1 MAITADVR
9 KFGDTLV
16 AQGKVT
22 ITETSKPLY
31 AVAGYGDFAVEKI
44 RELPEKV
51 QGQFK
56 TVQGELATRRT
67 KLVERRTKLQEK
79 VVTLPQDFQTFP
91 TTVKTYV
98 ETASGKATAFYGD
111 LAERGEKVVAQIR
124 RRPTVKKA
132 AAANKQAKTTAKAAK
147 TTATK
152 AASADVEAVKDAA
165 SQIG

>member
-22 ITETSKPLY
+22 ITESTKPLY
-31 AVAGYGDFAVEKI
+31 AIAGYGDLAVEKL
-44 RELPEKV
+44 RELPELA

-56 TVQGELATRRT
+56 TVQGELKTRRT
-67 KLVERRTKLQEK
+67 KLQSRVNS
-79 VVTLPQDFQTFP
+79 LPQDYKTIP
-91 TTVKTYV
+91 TQVKTYV
-98 ETASGKATAFYGD
+98 EDVTGKATQFYGE

-124 RRPTVKKA
+124 RRPTVKRA
-132 AAANKQAKTTAKAAK
+132 AAANKQAKSSAKATK

-152 AASADVEAVKDAA
+152 AAKADVDAVKDAA
-165 SQIG
+165 SQVG